1 MRDGRRGPALF
12 RPGRSR
18 IARRGVAPTHLAR
31 QLVERL
37 ANPVQHLVPASRE
50 PVDPRGFGPLG
61 FCGSKPASRGHPRQ
75 HRIQRAGTQAIA
87 VMLKLLEHP
96 LSVDALLASMMKDMD
111 LPEGK
116 EELADNGIAHGPIII
131 APRIRNRW
139 SITQLCWQACL
150 VSRAGVAANSVSPPP
165 LFVFTQLVTR
175 TAWQRTRGHTGPR
188 ATSRFQV

>member
-18 IARRGVAPTHLAR
+18 IARRGVATHLAR

-61 FCGSKPASRGHPRQ
+61 FCGSKPAARGHPRQ

-96 LSVDALLASMMKDMD
+96 LSVDALLAGMMKDMD
-111 LPEGK
+111 LPEGQ
-116 EELADNGIAHGPIII
+116 EELADNGIAHGSMII
-131 APRIRNRW
+131 APLIRNRW
-139 SITQLCWQACL
+139 SITQLGWQACL
-150 VSRAGVAANSVSPPP
+150 VSARWCGRQRCLPPP
-165 LFVFTQLVTR
+165 LCVFKQLMTR
-175 TAWQRTRGHTGPR
+175 TAWQRTRCHTGRR
-188 ATSRFQV
+188 ATSRFQM